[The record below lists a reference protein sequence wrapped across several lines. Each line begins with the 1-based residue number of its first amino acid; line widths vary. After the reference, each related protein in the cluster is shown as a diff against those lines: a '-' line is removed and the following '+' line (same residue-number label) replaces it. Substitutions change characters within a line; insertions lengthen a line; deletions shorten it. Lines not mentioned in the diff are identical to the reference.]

1 VADEGSVTLAI
12 ELVSIGSAAPAAV
25 AVAAPS
31 GAPLDVIP
39 VQAGPLLTVSL
50 TEGCE
55 GPLEALKTAAADRT
69 VRCHP
74 CDEAVVRLLMGRV
87 RRTEAALL
95 VTASIRPGTLNV
107 G

>member
-1 VADEGSVTLAI
+1 MTLAI
-12 ELVSIGSAAPAAV
+12 ELVSIGSPAPAAA

-55 GPLEALKTAAADRT
+55 GPLEALKAAALDRT

-74 CDEAVVRLLMGRV
+74 CDEAVVRLLMGRA
-87 RRTEAALL
+87 RRAESALL
-95 VTASIRPGTLNV
+95 VTASISPGTLSF